1 MIAVLI
7 LLTASFLWLLRYRF
21 RDGFLRAYG
30 LFFLILL
37 IYASNKWLY
46 GIPEEMFESSFSPLS
61 LVRWGLLVVFVWCAV
76 RMRKPAQFRPDVALG
91 AVGGLLLV
99 DILASSL
106 YAEDFSY
113 SLLRGISFVLLA
125 VALMTGMAF
134 YLFKSVNCLHF
145 FRLKYYAAWI
155 VLVPMLLLH
164 LTGLGRDTVTVL
176 MGQYAGL
183 FGNQNMFGIFS
194 AFITPYVLFH
204 WRAVAQG
211 KWERWLDVGLLA
223 AVFVGL
229 WLSHSRNGLVSGAIA
244 TTTYFFVINLQS
256 RLKIVAAA
264 LCLIVLLIVSP
275 TLKSDLTR
283 FIRKGTDRTAEIT
296 DVRSQFF
303 EEKRYAMWSGV
314 LPLFWKQKLTGYGF
328 ASSHELVFPFTED
341 KEAGRAVHNSYLE
354 TFGDLGLPGLLLLLL
369 LLYSVGTKA
378 LTLLRQRGEYLE
390 RNINAV
396 FIAVFVAGSANAFF
410 ESWMFS
416 VGNLASL
423 LYWVATAGIVARW
436 AFRPAEARLP
446 LVVSGRPVATALPQ
460 AVTANQ
466 AQAN

>member
-1 MIAVLI
+1 MSAVLI

-21 RDGFLRAYG
+21 RDWFLRVYAS
-30 LFFLILL
+30 FFLILL

-46 GIPEEMFESSFSPLS
+46 GIPEEMFEGSFSPLS
-61 LVRWGLLVVFVWCAV
+61 LVRWGLLAFFVWYAV

-91 AVGGLLLV
+91 AVGALLLV

-106 YAEDFSY
+106 YAEDFRY

-125 VALMTGMAF
+125 VALMTGLAF

-164 LTGLGRDTVTVL
+164 LAGVGQDLVTVL

-204 WRAVAQG
+204 WRAVARE
-211 KWERWLDVGLLA
+211 KWEKWLDVGLLS
-223 AVFVGL
+223 AVFLGL
-229 WLSHSRNGLVSGAIA
+229 WLSHSRNGLVSCAIA
-244 TTTYFFVINLQS
+244 TATYFFVINLQS
-256 RLKIVAAA
+256 RLKIIVAG

-283 FIRKGTDRTAEIT
+283 FIRKGTDRTAQIT

-354 TFGDLGLPGLLLLLL
+354 AFGDLGLPGLVLLLL

-378 LTLLRQRGEYLE
+378 LALLRRRGEYLE

-416 VGNLASL
+416 VGNLAAL
-423 LYWVATAGIVARW
+423 LYWGAAAGIVARW
-436 AFRPAEARLP
+436 AFRPAEARSG
-446 LVVSGRPVATALPQ
+446 LVVDSRPLATVLPQ
-460 AVTANQ
+460 VASANR
-466 AQAN
+466 AQVN